1 MGEPLDCRTYL
12 ENVKKDAK
20 KCINR
25 LRENHNINE
34 VALIFNS
41 NNDNANEVYVRNKI
55 KQLTDC
61 GVPVYIG
68 NEVSYERIQEVVAE
82 ENNKFDGKPMAHNIN
97 VIVQKCEDFD
107 CELFNLKQI
116 IERHKHTTRLQYLNY
131 NILDLECLVDNFK
144 QFINQSGKSS
154 GVCTPYGIV
163 NMLESVEN
171 VNFEGKNVVII
182 NRSEII
188 GKPLHELLLQKNAT
202 ITMCHSKTP
211 KEDLI
216 SFCKN
221 ADFIFVGVGKPKFF
235 NKEFLNGYKPQY
247 IIDFGI
253 NFENGKMVG
262 DVDIDNIKDENIK
275 YTTTPGG
282 TGLTTLAQVIENI
295 V

>member
-1 MGEPLDCRTYL
+1 MGKPLDCRTYL
-12 ENVKKDAK
+12 ENVKKDAEE
-20 KCINR
+20 CINR

-34 VALIFNS
+34 VVLIFNS
-41 NNDNANEVYVRNKI
+41 NNDDANKVYVRNKI
-55 KQLTDC
+55 KHLEDC

-68 NEVSYERIQEVVAE
+68 KEVSYERILEVVVE
-82 ENNKFDGKPMAHNIN
+82 EDKKFNGKPISHNIN
-97 VIVQKCEDFD
+97 IIVQKCADFD
-107 CELFNLKQI
+107 CELFQLKQI
-116 IERHKHTTRLQYLNY
+116 IESHQYIGRIEDFNY
-131 NILDLECLVDNFK
+131 NIIDLECLVDNDK

-211 KEDLI
+211 KEYLI

-262 DVDIDNIKDENIK
+262 DVDVDAIKDENVK

-282 TGLTTLAQVIENI
+282 TGLTTLSQLIENI